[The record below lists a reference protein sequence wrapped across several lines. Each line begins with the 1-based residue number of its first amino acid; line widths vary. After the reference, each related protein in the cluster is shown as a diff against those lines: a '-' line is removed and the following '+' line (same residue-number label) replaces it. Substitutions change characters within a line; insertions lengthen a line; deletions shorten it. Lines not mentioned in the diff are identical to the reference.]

1 MAHTFNLLRK
11 TQDFMRGHFGAEIA
25 AANTTGEETVASN
38 TSVAEMAS
46 PSGRADE
53 NIIPASVISLDD
65 VMPGDILLLQYDAVK
80 PPEKE
85 REKIV
90 ELVFS
95 ALRCWQHWGS
105 YTEEEKKE
113 KFAELMP
120 LIHFAIK
127 EFDGDQYFHAAIV
140 GVDGDDK
147 RTVIEAGTEG
157 INCKPLTDY
166 WKGPI
171 SVYRYQQPP
180 IALGDPSLP
189 AEPVLETANGYF
201 TGPDIKYGY
210 SHAGLLAIWCLFR
223 SGEDVVMA
231 RLKQTLAGILGEK
244 AVDLLFSGKAEV
256 QIKLLLV
263 NLFHMALDYWRKDNQ
278 MVCSELVASC
288 FNNADDEG
296 TYRISRELDPKKI
309 AKPSLGPIKPLFLD
323 EGLADKQVLILRE
336 ALLSLELER
345 PLRSIEVAL
354 ELVDKDI
361 LYTPRD
367 LKNSINTFHVGNM
380 GKHADEN

>member
-1 MAHTFNLLRK
+1 
-11 TQDFMRGHFGAEIA
+11 MRGHFGAVVS
-25 AANTTGEETVASN
+25 EENATKEKEVAS
-38 TSVAEMAS
+38 SAPAVQMAS
-46 PSGRADE
+46 PFPHVDE

-85 REKIV
+85 CEKIV
-90 ELVFS
+90 ELVFA

-105 YTEEEKKE
+105 YTEKEKKE

-147 RTVIEAGTEG
+147 PAVIEAGTEG
-157 INCKPLTDY
+157 INCTPLTDY
-166 WKGPI
+166 WEGPI
-171 SVYRYQQPP
+171 SVYRYQKPP
-180 IALGDPSLP
+180 IALGDPALP
-189 AEPVLETANGYF
+189 AEPVLETASGYF
-201 TGPDIKYGY
+201 TGSDIKYGY

-231 RLKQTLAGILGEK
+231 RLKQSLAGILGEK
-244 AVDLLFSGKAEV
+244 AMDLLFSGKAEV

-263 NLFHMALDYWRKDNQ
+263 NLFHQALDYWRKDNQ

-288 FNNADDEG
+288 FNNADSEG
-296 TYRISRELDPKKI
+296 TYRISRELDPRKI
-309 AKPSLGPIKPLFLD
+309 AKPSLDPIKPLFLD
-323 EGLADKQVLILRE
+323 DGLADKQVLILRE
-336 ALLSLELER
+336 ALLSLDLER
-345 PLRSIEVAL
+345 PLRPIEVAL